1 LKKNK
6 VFKIL
11 AITFSVIGTLILIY
25 ILGILYFFFKKS
37 NIDEEIKKNIF
48 FFDKYTK
55 IIHHLRSNPVYLKKI
70 TKSQNLLF
78 DVYNDNNDRIV
89 LFQGDSWFEQTFA
102 YKDQN
107 KELLKNQNFKY
118 INAGISSYSP
128 SLMLLQ
134 LKLLE
139 SDFKIFPEL
148 VIIFLD
154 QTDIYDE
161 VCRYK
166 FIKKYT
172 DNFLTSIPSERRPVA
187 RDAFN
192 KRYEIY
198 QAKLDAEFNSKI
210 LKAHYSLAYKTVETL
225 EQLVN
230 LAEINF
236 FNKKKKVEVKNCK
249 KKKNYYSF
257 SNDEIKYF
265 EKQLKNYLNYIISK
279 KHIKKILLVTH
290 FHKDY
295 LNRKQNIN
303 SNDFYI
309 SELVDTVLLKYPKI
323 KHLNFSKII
332 TNEEFELLKKES
344 SWLKDKIH
352 LNESL
357 HTNYFMKKID
367 DQVYELYNL
376 KK

>member
-1 LKKNK
+1 MKKNK

-118 INAGISSYSP
+118 INAGIGSYSP

-148 VIIFLD
+148 VIIF
-154 QTDIYDE
+154 
-161 VCRYK
+161 
-166 FIKKYT
+166 
-172 DNFLTSIPSERRPVA
+172 
-187 RDAFN
+187 
-192 KRYEIY
+192 
-198 QAKLDAEFNSKI
+198 
-210 LKAHYSLAYKTVETL
+210 
-225 EQLVN
+225 
-230 LAEINF
+230 
-236 FNKKKKVEVKNCK
+236 
-249 KKKNYYSF
+249 
-257 SNDEIKYF
+257 
-265 EKQLKNYLNYIISK
+265 
-279 KHIKKILLVTH
+279 
-290 FHKDY
+290 
-295 LNRKQNIN
+295 
-303 SNDFYI
+303 
-309 SELVDTVLLKYPKI
+309 
-323 KHLNFSKII
+323 
-332 TNEEFELLKKES
+332 
-344 SWLKDKIH
+344 
-352 LNESL
+352 
-357 HTNYFMKKID
+357 
-367 DQVYELYNL
+367 
-376 KK
+376 